1 MEKLVP
7 NRGAPPVPSWFVPT
21 LKKTVDPNLE
31 LLWMPE
37 IHRFAIVTPVPHTVS
52 KKMYHVEAIIH
63 RDNNYAEPNMAIIHE
78 FRRLIREKESLRSL
92 DDIPKKMKEE
102 EEEKIRRAEEQ
113 RRWMQHD
120 FMKKVYHFLHR
131 KTFVLPGKKSG
142 AGLGIRDSQTKE
154 V

>member
-1 MEKLVP
+1 MKTLFRKRE
-7 NRGAPPVPSWFVPT
+7 APPVPSWFVPT

-37 IHRFAIVTPVPHTVS
+37 IHRFAIVTPVPHAVS

-92 DDIPKKMKEE
+92 DDIPKQMK
-102 EEEKIRRAEEQ
+102 AEEQ
-113 RRWMQHD
+113 ERIE
-120 FMKKVYHFLHR
+120 
-131 KTFVLPGKKSG
+131 TG
-142 AGLGIRDSQTKE
+142 
-154 V
+154 